1 MSLVYS
7 ESTVKRK
14 PLLSSGDP
22 EPQLRE
28 GELFIY
34 LNSSEDYFV
43 VEHEKTPVSNAFI
56 NKNKI
61 NYRIKM
67 AAGPFTYEH
76 SDDYLTYDHRKS
88 FRITINLRL
97 EISDAVK
104 LHSAKVSSIK
114 SYLDGIIPSYIASVV
129 ENYEMDEINTLR
141 QKLRGID
148 VFPGLVN
155 DLRTIGLHVA
165 MYNSYVK
172 KDDLQIV
179 HDSRIREAE
188 TNLQIDSMI
197 HKNTVIADANEVIFK
212 SEAKMKILKYYEKQ
226 LLEGSISPDLL
237 LQMVD
242 DETKAILIP
251 YLNNKGYLEQ
261 LKQSE
266 SENTLLDDM
275 LNDIKI

>member
-7 ESTVKRK
+7 ESIVKRK

-34 LNSSEDYFV
+34 LNSSEGYFV
-43 VEHEKTPVSNAFI
+43 VEHEKTPVSNAFV

-76 SDDYLTYDHRKS
+76 IDDYLTYDHRKS

-104 LHSAKVSSIK
+104 LYNAKVSSIN
-114 SYLDGIIPSYIASVV
+114 SYLEGIIPSYIASVV

-141 QKLRGID
+141 QKLRHID
-148 VFPGLVN
+148 VFPGLIN
-155 DLRTIGLHVA
+155 DLRAIGLRVA
-165 MYNSYVK
+165 MYNSHVK
-172 KDDLQIV
+172 KDDLQVV

-197 HKNTVIADANEVIFK
+197 HKNTVIADANEAIFK
-212 SEAKMKILKYYEKQ
+212 SEAKMKILHYYEKQ
-226 LLEGSISPDLL
+226 LLEGNISQDLL

-242 DETKAILIP
+242 EETKSILIP
-251 YLNNKGYLEQ
+251 YLNGKGYLEQ
-261 LKQSE
+261 PKQSE

-275 LNDIKI
+275 LDDIKI